1 MEHSKF
7 EQIGDRMLFNF
18 IKRVSN
24 HVDLD
29 TIDHSTEY
37 EFQQAVQDVSKLFT
51 IDTDYIDEDY
61 LLNVFRLNEDLF
73 NNSSLESPLERPT
86 VKEYEYDWEVK
97 MRQTVVET
105 YSHKVSL
112 YSGDVDEVRNILWNM
127 RSEGYIT
134 PFDGELTGD
143 YVQDSD
149 MDDDELGDITQ
160 VE

>member
-1 MEHSKF
+1 
-7 EQIGDRMLFNF
+7 
-18 IKRVSN
+18 
-24 HVDLD
+24 
-29 TIDHSTEY
+29 
-37 EFQQAVQDVSKLFT
+37 
-51 IDTDYIDEDY
+51 
-61 LLNVFRLNEDLF
+61 
-73 NNSSLESPLERPT
+73 
-86 VKEYEYDWEVK
+86 

>member
-73 NNSSLESPLERPT
+73 NNSTLESPL
-86 VKEYEYDWEVK
+86 
-97 MRQTVVET
+97 
-105 YSHKVSL
+105 
-112 YSGDVDEVRNILWNM
+112 
-127 RSEGYIT
+127 
-134 PFDGELTGD
+134 
-143 YVQDSD
+143 
-149 MDDDELGDITQ
+149 
-160 VE
+160 